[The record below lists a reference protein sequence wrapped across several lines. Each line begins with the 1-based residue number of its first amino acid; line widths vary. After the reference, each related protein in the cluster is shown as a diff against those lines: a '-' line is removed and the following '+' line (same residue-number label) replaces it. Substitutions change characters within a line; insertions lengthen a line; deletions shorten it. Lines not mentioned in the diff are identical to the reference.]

1 MTSSTEIP
9 TWASKEASQL
19 LLTLCAQGEG
29 QETEFKQELPDQG
42 HTIGRSL
49 AAFATSNAG
58 YLVYGVGDDGTLV
71 GLPEAESSSGR
82 DKIAQRI
89 AGAAKQ
95 VRPPV
100 HVELKWAVHQ
110 GLTACLVKIDKGF
123 EAVYYSNERP
133 MVRRLS
139 VTRAA
144 EPGEVE
150 QIFRLRYAGSGG
162 ASQLPSTKHIST
174 RLRKLLS
181 LMNAGRYEPITV
193 ADLARAMDLSSPA
206 DLDSVMEGSMPAT
219 FAMLDQFCDRFGVN
233 KEWVTTG
240 RDAPFQSTLEH
251 QSLPDEYFEFIE
263 QVTPEAVYLVRS
275 NSAVGETFIALE
287 ISALKFLLLPG
298 IWHVSSHVGGGGSR
312 QLLSLY
318 RLFGRWAT
326 SVRPY
331 RVVGRYVEHSLAES
345 IWNGQAWSGAL
356 SNLPASHWWDDLT
369 DLEHKWTTREGVAK
383 AYGQEFAAAQDIV
396 RDQLAR

>member
-1 MTSSTEIP
+1 MLPI
-9 TWASKEASQL
+9 
-19 LLTLCAQGEG
+19 LCARGEG
-29 QETEFKQELPDQG
+29 QEIEFKRELPDQA

-49 AAFATSNAG
+49 AGFATSNAG
-58 YLVYGVGDDGTLV
+58 YLIYGVADDGKLV
-71 GLPEAESSSGR
+71 GLSEAESSIGR

-100 HVELKWAVHQ
+100 HVDLKWAVHQ
-110 GLTACLVKIDKGF
+110 GLTACILKIEKGF

-150 QIFRLRYAGSGG
+150 QIFRLRYAGGG
-162 ASQLPSTKHIST
+162 NASQLPSTKQIAT
-174 RLRKLLS
+174 RLRQLLA
-181 LMNAGRYEPITV
+181 LMNVRRHEPITV

-206 DLDSVMEGSMPAT
+206 DLDGVMEGSMPAT
-219 FAMLDQFCDRFGVN
+219 FAMLDQFCDQFGVN
-233 KEWVTTG
+233 KEWVSTG

-251 QSLPDEYFEFIE
+251 QSLPDEYFDFIE
-263 QVTPEAVYLVRS
+263 QAKPEAVYLVRS
-275 NSAVGETFIALE
+275 KSEFGEAFIALE
-287 ISALKFLLLPG
+287 IAALKFLLLPG
-298 IWHVSSHVGGGGSR
+298 TWHVSSHVGGGGSR

-318 RLFGRWAT
+318 RLFRRWAT

-331 RVVGRYVEHSLAES
+331 RVVGRYIEHSHAES
-345 IWNGQAWSGAL
+345 IWSGQVWPGAL
-356 SNLPASHWWDDLT
+356 ANLPSSHWWDDLT

-396 RDQLAR
+396 RTQISREPDK